1 MIYRREV
8 DGLRAIAVLPVIFFH
23 AGFEVFS
30 GGFVGVDVFFVIS
43 GYLITNIILDELEQ
57 GKFSLVNFYER
68 RARRILPALFLVL
81 LTCIPFSW
89 ILLSPAD
96 LKSFSESL
104 IAVPIF
110 ISNLYFWKNGGY
122 FETAGDLKPLL
133 HTWSLSVEEQYYLLF
148 PLFLIILWKLWKRW
162 MWQTLFIIFCA
173 SLAFAHWAAY
183 QRPELAFYL
192 LPTRGWELLIGV
204 FSAKF
209 MSKSYP
215 KEFSKATSEVSG
227 CIGLALILITV
238 FTYSKSTPFPS
249 LYTLVPTL
257 GTALVIIFA
266 TNQTAVGKFL
276 GNKLFVSL
284 GTISYSA
291 YLWHQPILAYS
302 RHWLMDLNLLVK
314 SFLILLV
321 IAISILSWKYVEI
334 PFRKTS
340 RFKRK
345 YVLASLF
352 LIALTIIFLG
362 FFLRKIELNNEEVM
376 ANALCES
383 EVIYSSN
390 INERIFIKN
399 RINCERSNPEAIVI
413 GSSRIMQASSKGT
426 GLDLLNLSVSG
437 ASLEDLITITNLS
450 SKKLKYDYIF
460 LGADPWIFNLNSG
473 QNRWMSLSEE
483 YKNALVDLA
492 IDKEINISQINS
504 PSYSISAVNRFY
516 YSVNLSKI
524 KAVDDTAS
532 MIDKIRKDGS
542 RVYNLPYS
550 NQSSSEV
557 ERVAHNYISYSMA
570 NYSYSIEAQTIL
582 ERLIAEIKKQNKKII
597 FVLSPYH
604 PILYKLMQSEDRKF
618 LEIESKFREI
628 AVSSGVELIG
638 SYDPTKVGCSS
649 EDFYDGMHPKDKCIN
664 KVFTELRK

>member
-1 MIYRREV
+1 MLYRREV

-23 AGFEVFS
+23 AGFEAFS

-57 GKFSLVNFYER
+57 GKFSLVKFYER

-81 LTCIPFSW
+81 IACIPFSW

-96 LKSFSESL
+96 LKNFSESL
-104 IAVPIF
+104 IAVPLF
-110 ISNLYFWKNGGY
+110 ISNFYFWRNGGY
-122 FETAGDLKPLL
+122 FETASELKPLL

-148 PLFLIILWKLWKRW
+148 PLFLIIFWKYCKRW
-162 MWQTLFIIFCA
+162 MWLTLFIIFCA
-173 SLAFAHWAAY
+173 SLAFAHWAAE
-183 QRPELAFYL
+183 QRPDLAFYL

-209 MSKSYP
+209 MSTSYP

-227 CIGLALILITV
+227 CIGLALIFFTF
-238 FTYSKSTPFPS
+238 FTYRKSTPFPS
-249 LYTLVPTL
+249 LYTLAPTL

-266 TNQTAVGKFL
+266 TNQTVVGKFI

-302 RHWLMDLNLLVK
+302 RHWLWDLNLLVK
-314 SFLILLV
+314 SLLILLV
-321 IAISILSWKYVEI
+321 IVISILSWKYVEM
-334 PFRKTS
+334 PFRNKS
-340 RFKRK
+340 RFEPK

-352 LIALTIIFLG
+352 LVALSIIFIG
-362 FFLRKIELNNEEVM
+362 YFSKKVELNNEELM
-376 ANALCES
+376 AIALCES
-383 EVIYSSN
+383 EAIYSSN

-399 RINCERSNPEAIVI
+399 RINCEKSFPEAIVI
-413 GSSRIMQASSKGT
+413 GSSRIMQASSIGT
-426 GLDLLNLSVSG
+426 GLRLLNLSVSG
-437 ASLEDLITITNLS
+437 ASLEDLITIWDIS
-450 SKKLKYDYIF
+450 SKKLKYDYVF

-473 QNRWMSLSEE
+473 QNRWMSLDEE
-483 YKNALVDLA
+483 YNNALVGLG
-492 IDKEINISQINS
+492 IDKEINISQTKS
-504 PSYSISAVNRFY
+504 PSYLNSAANRIY
-516 YSVNLSKI
+516 YSINLSKI
-524 KAVDDTAS
+524 TAEDDTAS

-542 RVYNLPYS
+542 RVYNLSYS
-550 NQSSSEV
+550 NKSSSEV
-557 ERVAHNYISYSMA
+557 ERGAFNYISYSMA
-570 NYSYSIEAQTIL
+570 NFSYSSEAQTIL
-582 ERLIAEIKKQNKKII
+582 ERLIVGIKNKNKKIVL
-597 FVLSPYH
+597 VLSPYH
-604 PILYKLMQSEDRKF
+604 PILFELMQSENRKF

-628 AVSSGVELIG
+628 AESSGIELIG

-664 KVFTELRK
+664 KVFSQLRK